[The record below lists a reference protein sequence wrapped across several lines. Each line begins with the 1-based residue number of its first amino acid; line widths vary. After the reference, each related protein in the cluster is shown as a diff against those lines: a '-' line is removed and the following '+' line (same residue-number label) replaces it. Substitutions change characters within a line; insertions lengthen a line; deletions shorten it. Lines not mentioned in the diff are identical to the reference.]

1 MHYLIEHFGL
11 LPGWLLAAF
20 AIFFRYLVFAGLAFL
35 LFYRF
40 GHTFFRHLKIQNR
53 TAEQRHMLAEILHSG
68 YSALIF
74 GLIGVGLYFMR
85 TAGYTE
91 IYTDWNAYGAWYI
104 PISFLLLLVLQD
116 TYFYWVHRLMHH
128 PRLFKRLHRV
138 HHQSFNPTPW
148 ASLSFHP
155 LEAIVEIAILPI
167 AALIIPFHP
176 LVLFLFAT
184 WSLLWNVLG
193 HLGYE
198 IFPAGF
204 VHHPVFRWFNTST
217 HHNMHHERSGC
228 NYGLYFN
235 FWDTVM
241 NTNHSTYH
249 ATFDRITA
257 PEKQKEPKTVS
268 GGQFR

>member
-1 MHYLIEHFGL
+1 MQYLIEHFGL
-11 LPGWLLAAF
+11 LPGWLLAAA
-20 AIFFRYLVFAGLAFL
+20 AIYFRYLLFAGLAFII
-35 LFYRF
+35 FYRI
-40 GHTFFRHLKIQNR
+40 GRNFFLRLKIQRRNV
-53 TAEQRHMLAEILHSG
+53 EQTHIQAEILHSG
-68 YSALIF
+68 YTALIF
-74 GLIGVGLYFMR
+74 GLIGLGMYGLR
-85 TAGYTE
+85 AAGFTQ
-91 IYTDWNAYGAWYI
+91 IYTDPFAYGWVYL
-104 PISFLLLLVLQD
+104 PVSFLFLILLHD
-116 TYFYWVHRLMHH
+116 TYFYWIHRLMHH
-128 PRLFKRLHRV
+128 PRLFKHLHRV

-155 LEAIVEIAILPI
+155 LEAILEIAIVPI

-184 WSLLWNVLG
+184 WSLLWNVIG

-235 FWDTVM
+235 FWDTM
-241 NTNHSTYH
+241 METNHKAYH
-249 ATFDRITA
+249 TTFDGITG
-257 PEKQKEPKTVS
+257 QKAAQK
-268 GGQFR
+268 RA

>member
-104 PISFLLLLVLQD
+104 PISFLLLLVLHD

-128 PRLFKRLHRV
+128 PRLFNRLHRV

-155 LEAIVEIAILPI
+155 LEAIHPSHRSIDPPFPPTSAVSLCHLVP
-167 AALIIPFHP
+167 ALECVRAPGVRNFPGRVCSPPRFSVVQHLHAP
-176 LVLFLFAT
+176 QYAPRTVGLQLRALFQF
-184 WSLLWNVLG
+184 
-193 HLGYE
+193 LGYGDE
-198 IFPAGF
+198 HQP
-204 VHHPVFRWFNTST
+204 
-217 HHNMHHERSGC
+217 
-228 NYGLYFN
+228 
-235 FWDTVM
+235 
-241 NTNHSTYH
+241 
-249 ATFDRITA
+249 
-257 PEKQKEPKTVS
+257 
-268 GGQFR
+268 